1 MLTGALA
8 RLGTG
13 ARLLALVLVLLPAG
27 PANAWAHAVLQS
39 TSPAAESIS
48 AVAPERIQ
56 LTFNEPVQLLGL
68 RLIDATGQDAS
79 PTAAP
84 DVQDGHV
91 SWLLPD
97 RLPEGRYLV
106 SWRVSSLDGHIIG
119 GTFTF
124 AVGAASGAALPA
136 MTVAEQS
143 HWPALVL
150 HAVARLFLLFATGTA
165 LFRLLLAPPGL
176 APMLRRATCWLAIGG
191 VAALI
196 VFIGAEGALRADLPV
211 TSLLSGDAMRA
222 AFGASNLPLR
232 ALAALGLVLLAIGGG
247 RIVQTSGIACAIAGM
262 GDSGHALAMLP
273 AGVGQGLMI
282 MHGFA
287 AALWIGAIAPLRA
300 ALARDAGKDT
310 LALFRRFQSCGALA
324 MAATLAS
331 GIVLAWFLL
340 PRLADLWQS
349 DYGLRLCAKLAAV
362 AVMLAIAGTN
372 RVWLTRRALG
382 DRPHLRG
389 VLRTILGLDLI
400 AAILATVLAVGLSL
414 GPPPAGT
421 LELAVADDAYAAT
434 PSFAPGKV
442 GDNHLVI
449 AVNSKAGEPL
459 DPKEVD
465 VRLSAAGIETIA
477 RKAHRIAAGRYEVRD
492 LPLWMAGPWR
502 VEIGLLVDDFTK
514 KQLRTELTLTP
525 PP

>member
-1 MLTGALA
+1 LLTGALA
-8 RLGTG
+8 RLGTS

-27 PANAWAHAVLQS
+27 PAGAWAHAVLQS

-68 RLIDATGQDAS
+68 RLIDAAGQDAS

-84 DVQDGHV
+84 DVQDGQV
-91 SWLLPD
+91 SWHLPD

-106 SWRVSSLDGHIIG
+106 SWRVTSLDGHIIG

-124 AVGAASGAALPA
+124 AVGAVGDAVPA
-136 MTVAEQS
+136 MTAAEQS
-143 HWPALVL
+143 HWPVLVL
-150 HAVARLFLLFATGTA
+150 HAVARLFLLFAIGTA
-165 LFRLLLAPPGL
+165 LFRLLLAPPNL
-176 APMLRRATCWLAIGG
+176 APMLRRATRWLAIGG

-211 TSLLSGDAMRA
+211 TGLLSGHAMRA
-222 AFGASNLPLR
+222 AFGASNMPLR
-232 ALAALGLVLLAIGGG
+232 ALATLGLVLLASGGG
-247 RIVQTSGIACAIAGM
+247 RVVQISGIACAIAGM

-273 AGVGQGLMI
+273 AGVGQGLMVL
-282 MHGFA
+282 HGLA
-287 AALWIGAIAPLRA
+287 AAMWIGAIAPLRA

-310 LALFRRFQSCGALA
+310 LVLFRRFQSYGALA

-331 GIVLAWFLL
+331 GIMLAWLLL
-340 PRLADLWQS
+340 PRFADLWQS

-382 DRPHLRG
+382 DRPYLRG

-414 GPPPAGT
+414 GPPPSGS
-421 LELAVADDAYAAT
+421 LEIAIADDAYTAT
-434 PSFAPGKV
+434 LSFAPGKV

-449 AVNSKAGEPL
+449 AVSPKAGLPA

-465 VRLSAAGIETIA
+465 VRLSASGIETIA
-477 RKAHRIAAGRYEVRD
+477 RKAHRIAAGRYEVRG